1 MVNRSQADINRNT
14 DMQAARRRERE
25 YFATN
30 PDYKHLAGRMGTEFL
45 AKQVSKHLEVVIKN
59 RIPTITAI
67 INTSIDELEK
77 ELGTIGR
84 PVAGDSGAQLY
95 MVLEMCREFDDVFRD
110 HLDGQRSGGDRI
122 TAVFETKLPAAL
134 RKLPFDKQL
143 SLQSQNPLP
152 PPHLPLLR
160 WLISTG
166 GVGWCRCEEGGGGGG
181 WVPAP
186 SDSPGAGLQAAH
198 RGRSAA
204 VQGTGG
210 GGGG

>member
-14 DMQAARRRERE
+14 DMQAARRRERD

-30 PDYKHLAGRMGTEFL
+30 PDYKHLVGRMGTEFL

-59 RIPTITAI
+59 RIPSITAI

-110 HLDGQRSGGDRI
+110 HLDGRRSGGDRI

-134 RKLPFDKQL
+134 RKLPFDHQL
-143 SLQSQNPLP
+143 SLQS
-152 PPHLPLLR
+152 
-160 WLISTG
+160 
-166 GVGWCRCEEGGGGGG
+166 
-181 WVPAP
+181 
-186 SDSPGAGLQAAH
+186 
-198 RGRSAA
+198 
-204 VQGTGG
+204 
-210 GGGG
+210 